1 MVQNLTCYKSS
12 RTCLWFRF
20 KDGAFS
26 GLKVADSGE
35 GMFSHDDT
43 SVIDSIFIGE
53 SKNFRDNERKKFRK
67 VKRFGFRNYLNP
79 SFLSEVTFQGFKGDL
94 VDGGS
99 LHALGLRRVGSKSL
113 YTGGTNLSFPDTS
126 PMARI
131 SEDKTDGRWWKS
143 QRRW

>member
-35 GMFSHDDT
+35 GMFAHDDT
-43 SVIDSIFIGE
+43 TVTDSVFIGE
-53 SKNFRDNERKKFRK
+53 SGNFRDDERKKFRRAQ
-67 VKRFGFRNYLNP
+67 RFGFRNYLNP
-79 SFLSEVTFQGFKGDL
+79 CLLSEVSFQGFRGDL
-94 VDGGS
+94 ADGGS
-99 LHALGLRRVGSKSL
+99 LHALGLRRVGSRSL
-113 YTGGTNLSFPDTS
+113 YTGGTNLSFPDTF

-131 SEDKTDGRWWKS
+131 SEDKKDGRW
-143 QRRW
+143 